1 MANFPEINQQKS
13 FKYLVEVETVAQ
25 DILTLKDEKLELS
38 NAQNK
43 FREALRA
50 LEQCDD
56 RNSWIELG
64 SVYVQRPTEECK
76 VILRRGN
83 KGFKSD
89 TLEFLYT
96 LNISE
101 INKAEDALK
110 DLHEEIKNKMH
121 KLRDLEHEPRLE
133 GFTLKP
139 ISVTE
144 AKGLHKGF
152 GSY

>member
-1 MANFPEINQQKS
+1 MANFPEIDQQKS
-13 FKYLVEVETVAQ
+13 FKYLVEVETVGQ

-50 LEQCDD
+50 LEQSDD
-56 RNSWIELG
+56 RNSWIKLG
-64 SVYVQRPTEECK
+64 SLYVQRPTEECK
-76 VILRRGN
+76 TILRR
-83 KGFKSD
+83 
-89 TLEFLYT
+89 
-96 LNISE
+96 E

-110 DLHEEIKNKMH
+110 DLHEEIRSKVH

-139 ISVTE
+139 ISVAE
-144 AKGLHKGF
+144 AKALHKGF